1 MASRATSIVLLASGE
16 EADLSLCCS
25 QSPHDACALEAAIV
39 NSIQHIEAA
48 KTADAKR
55 WTTNVTP

>member
-1 MASRATSIVLLASGE
+1 MASRANSIGLLAPGA

-25 QSPHDACALEAAIV
+25 QSPHDACAAEAVTA

-48 KTADAKR
+48 KTADAQR
-55 WTTNVTP
+55 WTTNETP